1 MIQISTHFIE
11 SSQFRGLKQGFFY
24 TFEKTQGE
32 KNLNFSAFGRKL
44 KPYFFKNPKLLEIL
58 STWQFFSK
66 NLNIF
71 LAVKSIFCVCLT
83 QSLTKTARSAQKKS
97 IFPPIFAWKNW
108 FSQETQAI
116 WKKLKQLLGKTQE
129 NIQKLKQNEH
139 QVLSCSQKKC
149 KIKTPALKILHD
161 RNHTKD
167 TRGCTET
174 RNFLKRVKKSKSMLK
189 GLPRPCTGYTEP

>member
-1 MIQISTHFIE
+1 MAKRPI
-11 SSQFRGLKQGFFY
+11 GADLKNEAPERTFLKSLLAPLGCFFKPLKFYWEFLGGVTKYRRRRRELNQGFFFY

-71 LAVKSIFCVCLT
+71 KAVKGIFCVCLT

-97 IFPPIFAWKNW
+97 IFPPIFAWNNW

-149 KIKTPALKILHD
+149 KIKTPELRILW
-161 RNHTKD
+161 
-167 TRGCTET
+167 
-174 RNFLKRVKKSKSMLK
+174 
-189 GLPRPCTGYTEP
+189 